1 MNKQFLI
8 SVVAMIVMLMGSGF
22 LVHAVLLD
30 QAYSDTKLFRSHEDQ
45 PKYLPFM
52 LISHLCTAVAFVW
65 IYRRGK
71 EDKPFLGQGVRFALL
86 AAGLAVVPKFMT
98 YFAVQPM
105 PGDVMLQQIV
115 FDTLAFVVMG
125 IVVARI
131 NN

>member
-8 SVVAMIVMLMGSGF
+8 SVVAMIVMLMGFGV

-30 QAYSDTKLFRSHEDQ
+30 QAYTDTKLFRSHEEQ

-52 LISHLCTAVAFVW
+52 IISHLCTAVAFVW

-71 EDKPFLGQGVRFALL
+71 EDKPFLGQGIRFGLL
-86 AAGLAVVPKFMT
+86 AAALAVVPKFVV
-98 YFAVQPM
+98 YYAVQPM
-105 PGDVMLQQIV
+105 PGDVVLRQVV

-131 NN
+131 NK